1 MSGSDARSEK
11 DTKCL
16 ANNLKS
22 FLAMINGTCWLK
34 INKGKMDKSDISME
48 QAMGM
53 MIPTIATVRE
63 SRVEL
68 FE

>member
-1 MSGSDARSEK
+1 MHALK
-11 DTKCL
+11 KIQ
-16 ANNLKS
+16 NVWQIILKS

-34 INKGKMDKSDISME
+34 INKGKMDESDISME

-53 MIPTIATVRE
+53 MIPTIAAVRE